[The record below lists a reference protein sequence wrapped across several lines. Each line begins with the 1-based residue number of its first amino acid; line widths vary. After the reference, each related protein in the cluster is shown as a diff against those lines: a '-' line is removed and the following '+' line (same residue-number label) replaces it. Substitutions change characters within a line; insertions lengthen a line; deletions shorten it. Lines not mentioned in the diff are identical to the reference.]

1 VSVGRARSVRAVPQP
16 HVAAIWRYP
25 VKSLQGES
33 LAAGELDGDGLR
45 GDRGWGI
52 RDALTGRILT
62 GRRQPQL
69 LLAGAT
75 LAEDGQP
82 DIVLPDGTL
91 LHGAGPATDAALSDW
106 LGTPVTL
113 AAAADESGGRAEF
126 FADATD
132 DTSPAVEWTMPPG
145 RFVDALA
152 LLVLS
157 TASLRTAAGLYPG
170 GDWNVRRFRPN
181 VLVDIDGDGWP
192 EDGWCGATVGVG
204 DAEIVPQ
211 APCVRCTMVTRPQ
224 PDIERDLDIYLTVAR
239 HHAGTFGVWTAVATP
254 GTVRTGDAVTPR
266 A

>member
-1 VSVGRARSVRAVPQP
+1 MHVSAL
-16 HVAAIWRYP
+16 WRHP
-25 VKSLQGES
+25 VKSMQGQS
-33 LAAGELDGDGLR
+33 VATAQIDPDGLR
-45 GDRGWGI
+45 GDRRWGV
-52 RDALTGRILT
+52 RDEVTGKVLT
-62 GRRQPQL
+62 GRREPRL
-69 LLAGAT
+69 LGASAV
-75 LAEDGQP
+75 LDADGGP
-82 DIVLPDGTL
+82 AITLPDGTAVS
-91 LHGAGPATDAALSDW
+91 GQSDTSDQALSAW
-106 LGTPVTL
+106 LQQQVTL
-113 AAAADESGGRAEF
+113 VGAADAPGGRAEF

-132 DTSPAVEWTMPPG
+132 DSSAAIEWTMPPG

-204 DAEIVPQ
+204 DAEITPQ

-224 PDIERDLDIYLTVAR
+224 PDIERDLDIYRTVAR
-239 HHAGTFGVWTAVATP
+239 HHAGSFGAWAGVGAP
-254 GTVRTGDAVTPR
+254 GTVRTGDAVTAP